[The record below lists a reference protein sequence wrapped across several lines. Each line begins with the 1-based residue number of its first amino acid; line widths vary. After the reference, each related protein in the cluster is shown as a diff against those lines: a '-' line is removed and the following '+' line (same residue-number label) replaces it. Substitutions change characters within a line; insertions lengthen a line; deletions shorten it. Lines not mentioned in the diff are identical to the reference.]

1 VRKSGVMKIETQ
13 AVHAGRRIDPATGAV
28 TPPIHLSTTFE
39 RHPDGEYPLGFSY
52 SREGNPTRKSLEE
65 CLAALEGGKEA
76 LAFSSGLAASTALL
90 LGLEPGDHILVPND
104 VYFGLRQVI
113 GGVFAKWPLQATYVD
128 MTDLAAVRAALRPAT
143 RLVLSETPSNP
154 LMKITDL
161 QAVARIAREANA
173 ISVCDGT
180 FTTPVLQRPL
190 DLGIDMVLHSTT
202 KYFGGH
208 SDLIGGALITRY
220 DNYLFERARKALMFG
235 GAAPSPFDCWLA
247 LRGASTLPWRMR
259 AHSANALAVAEF
271 LERNPAVERVHYPGL
286 PGHPGHEIAR
296 SQMSG
301 WGGMLSFQVQGGRE
315 AAMAV
320 AQRLR
325 LFTRATSLGGPH
337 SLIEHRASVE
347 GPASKTPQSLLRASI
362 GLEHPDDLVADLEQ
376 ALRGV

>member
-1 VRKSGVMKIETQ
+1 MKIETQ

-28 TPPIHLSTTFE
+28 TPPIHVSTTFE
-39 RHPDGEYPLGFSY
+39 RQPDGEYPLGFSY
-52 SREGNPTRKSLEE
+52 SREGNPTRKSLED

-76 LAFSSGLAASTALL
+76 LAFSSGLAVSTALL
-90 LGLEPGDHILVPND
+90 LGLEPGDHIIVADD

-113 GGVFAKWPLQATYVD
+113 GGVFAKWPIEATYVD
-128 MTDLAAVRAALRPAT
+128 MTDLVAVRAAVRPST
-143 RLVLSETPSNP
+143 RLMLIETPSNP

-180 FTTPVLQRPL
+180 FTTSVLQRPL
-190 DLGIDMVLHSTT
+190 EWGIDMVLHSTT
-202 KYFGGH
+202 KYLGGH

-235 GAAPSPFDCWLA
+235 GAVPSPFDCWLA
-247 LRGASTLPWRMR
+247 LRGISTLPWRMR
-259 AHSANALAVAEF
+259 AHSANAQTVAEF

-286 PGHPGHEIAR
+286 AGHPGHEIAR
-296 SQMSG
+296 KQMTG
-301 WGGMLSFQVQGGRE
+301 WSGMLSFEVKGGRE
-315 AAMAV
+315 AAMTA
-320 AQRLR
+320 AGRLR

-347 GPASKTPQSLLRASI
+347 GPGSKTPQNLLRASI
-362 GLEHPDDLVADLEQ
+362 GLEHADDLIADLEQ
-376 ALRGV
+376 ALRT